1 MTTYDEI
8 MQEIK
13 QEIEQGQDLDSIQDR
28 SYELVDNYV
37 PVYNNRVI
45 EEWTVMPSEYDN
57 RGSAELGHNC
67 EEMDIIRLM
76 SADLYIYYTELVGL
90 VIDDLAQE
98 LESVEQ

>member
-8 MQEIK
+8 MQEVK
-13 QEIEQGQDLDSIQDR
+13 QELSNGEELAAIQER

-45 EEWTVMPSEYDN
+45 EEWQLMPSDYDN

-67 EEMDIIRLM
+67 EELNIINLM
-76 SADLYIYYTELVGL
+76 MADLYLYYQDLVAL
-90 VIDDLAQE
+90 VLSDLEQE
-98 LESVEQ
+98 LESVE

>member
-8 MQEIK
+8 AQEIK
-13 QEIEQGQDLDSIQDR
+13 QEIANGETLEDIKDR

-45 EEWTVMPSEYDN
+45 EEWQEMPSEYDN

-67 EEMDIIRLM
+67 EELSIINLM
-76 SADLYIYYTELVGL
+76 MSDLYLYYQDLVAL
-90 VIDDLAQE
+90 VLGDLEEE
-98 LESVEQ
+98 LESVDA

>member
-1 MTTYDEI
+1 MTTYSEI

-13 QEIEQGQDLDSIQDR
+13 QELANGQELDDIRER

-37 PVYNNRVI
+37 PVYNNRIV
-45 EEWTVMPSEYDN
+45 EEWQNMPGDYDN

-67 EEMDIIRLM
+67 EELNIISLM

-98 LESVEQ
+98 LESVE

>member
-13 QEIEQGQDLDSIQDR
+13 QELANGEELAAIQER

-45 EEWTVMPSEYDN
+45 EEWQLMPSEYDN

-67 EEMDIIRLM
+67 EELSIINLM
-76 SADLYIYYTELVGL
+76 SADLYLYYQDLVAL
-90 VIDDLAQE
+90 VLSDLEQE
-98 LESVEQ
+98 LESVE

>member
-13 QEIEQGQDLDSIQDR
+13 QEISNGETLDDIRDR

-37 PVYNNRVI
+37 PVYNNRVL
-45 EEWTVMPSEYDN
+45 EEWQNMPSDYDN

-67 EEMDIIRLM
+67 EELNIINLM
-76 SADLYIYYTELVGL
+76 MSDLYIYYTELVGE

-98 LESVEQ
+98 LESVE

>member
-37 PVYNNRVI
+37 PVYNNRVL
-45 EEWTVMPSEYDN
+45 EEWKNMPSDYDN
-57 RGSAELGHNC
+57 RGAQELGHNC
-67 EEMDIIRLM
+67 EEIDIIRLM

-98 LESVEQ
+98 LESVE

>member
-1 MTTYDEI
+1 MITYDEV
-8 MQEIK
+8 MEEIK
-13 QEIEQGQDLDSIQDR
+13 QEIEQGQTLEEIKER

-45 EEWTVMPSEYDN
+45 EDWTAMPGDYDN
-57 RGSAELGHNC
+57 RGSAEVGHNC
-67 EEMDIIRLM
+67 QEIDIIALM

-98 LESVEQ
+98 LESAGE

>member
-1 MTTYDEI
+1 MTTYSEI

-13 QEIEQGQDLDSIQDR
+13 QELTNGQELDDIRER

-37 PVYNNRVI
+37 PVYNNRIV
-45 EEWTVMPSEYDN
+45 EEWQNMPGDYDN

-67 EEMDIIRLM
+67 EELNIISLM

-98 LESVEQ
+98 LESVE

>member
-37 PVYNNRVI
+37 PVYNNRVL
-45 EEWTVMPSEYDN
+45 EEWKDMPSDYDN
-57 RGSAELGHNC
+57 RGTQELGHNC
-67 EEMDIIRLM
+67 EEIDIIRLM

-98 LESVEQ
+98 LESVE

>member
-37 PVYNNRVI
+37 PVYNNRV
-45 EEWTVMPSEYDN
+45 
-57 RGSAELGHNC
+57 
-67 EEMDIIRLM
+67 
-76 SADLYIYYTELVGL
+76 
-90 VIDDLAQE
+90 
-98 LESVEQ
+98 LE